1 MSFFSHAVSA
11 KLGNNNRLTK
21 LNALLDWSKIEKHLS
36 KIYEG
41 KRKEVGGVK
50 PYNALSM
57 YKAILLQAWH
67 SLSDPQ
73 LEEALRVRIDFM
85 EFTGFTLETHAP
97 DETTFCRFR
106 NRLVELELDQILMNE
121 INNQLSFSGLKIEK
135 SNGAVIDATIVESAA
150 RPKQQIEISDDRNE
164 VEKAPQINISE
175 SCDPDAKWLKKGKK
189 CFFGY
194 KVFSVVQEKEG
205 FIEHVEVKS
214 ANHSEVKNFSNVI
227 GKLAPIKGRRIYGD
241 KGFCSEENREYLK
254 KTDYKDGIMEKATR
268 SHDLTHFQKIKNKLI
283 SKKRFIVEQSYGT
296 LKRLFK
302 FCRAS
307 YMTINKVKGEALRK
321 AICFNLLK
329 ALNKVTLPIDKM
341 NNFQPGDVK

>member
-1 MSFFSHAVSA
+1 MSFFSHAILTKIGS
-11 KLGNNNRLTK
+11 NNRLTK

-73 LEEALRVRIDFM
+73 LEEVLRVRIDFM
-85 EFTGFTLETHAP
+85 EFTGFTLESYVP

-121 INNQLSFSGLKIEK
+121 INSQLFFLGLKIEK

-150 RPKQQIEISDDRNE
+150 RPNQQIEIEDDRKE
-164 VEKAPQINISE
+164 TAKSSQLKVRE

-214 ANHSEVKNFSNVI
+214 ANQSEVKNFSNVI
-227 GKLAPIKGRRIYGD
+227 EKLTPIKGRRVYGD
-241 KGFCSEENREYLK
+241 KGFSSEENREFLK
-254 KTDYKDGIMEKATR
+254 KTGYKDGIMEKATR
-268 SHDLTHFQKIKNKLI
+268 SHELTRSQKIKNKLI
-283 SKKRFIVEQSYGT
+283 SGKRFIVEQSYGT

-307 YMTINKVKGEALRK
+307 YMTLNKVKGEALRK

-329 ALNKVTLPIDKM
+329 AINKVILPIEKM
-341 NNFQPGDVK
+341 NNF

>member
-1 MSFFSHAVSA
+1 MSFFSHVIST
-11 KLGNNNRLTK
+11 KLGANNRLAK

-41 KRKEVGGVK
+41 KRREVGGVK
-50 PYNALSM
+50 PYNTLSM
-57 YKAILLQAWH
+57 YKAIILQAWH

-85 EFTGFTLETHAP
+85 EFTGFTLEEYLP

-121 INNQLSFSGLKIEK
+121 INNQLCVLGLKIEK
-135 SNGAVIDATIVESAA
+135 TNGAIIDATIIESAA
-150 RPKQQIEISDDRNE
+150 RPKQQIEIADDRNE
-164 VEKAPQINISE
+164 EEKPSQVIVRE

-189 CFFGY
+189 CYFGY
-194 KVFSVVQEKEG
+194 KVFSVVQEKHG
-205 FIEHVEVKS
+205 FIEHVDVKS
-214 ANHSEVKNFSNVI
+214 ANQSEVKNFPNVI
-227 GKLAPIKGRRIYGD
+227 DGLTPIKGRRVYGD
-241 KGFCSEENREYLK
+241 KGFCSEENRAYLQQ
-254 KTDYKDGIMEKATR
+254 TGYKDGIMEKATR
-268 SHDLTHFQKIKNKLI
+268 SHELTHFQKIKNKLI

-307 YMTINKVKGEALRK
+307 YMTIKKVKGEALRK

-329 ALNKVTLPIDKM
+329 AINKITIPVEKM
-341 NNFQPGDVK
+341 CQLMLLEVK

>member
-150 RPKQQIEISDDRNE
+150 RPKQQMGPLQSRLFYNFRSFSEQIRDCELKIS
-164 VEKAPQINISE
+164 
-175 SCDPDAKWLKKGKK
+175 
-189 CFFGY
+189 FFG
-194 KVFSVVQEKEG
+194 
-205 FIEHVEVKS
+205 
-214 ANHSEVKNFSNVI
+214 
-227 GKLAPIKGRRIYGD
+227 
-241 KGFCSEENREYLK
+241 
-254 KTDYKDGIMEKATR
+254 
-268 SHDLTHFQKIKNKLI
+268 DLSTLFYFLI
-283 SKKRFIVEQSYGT
+283 
-296 LKRLFK
+296 
-302 FCRAS
+302 
-307 YMTINKVKGEALRK
+307 
-321 AICFNLLK
+321 
-329 ALNKVTLPIDKM
+329 
-341 NNFQPGDVK
+341 